1 MHWEIVWGPPSNGG
15 GKILNSIP
23 PKGFRGCRSHRAKAF
38 LVPKVPYRP
47 RNAKIK
53 VYYPRPI
60 CIALR
65 KGVGKILSTNVLYP
79 PRVFGGADHIG
90 PKHF

>member
-1 MHWEIVWGPPSNGG
+1 ME
-15 GKILNSIP
+15 
-23 PKGFRGCRSHRAKAF
+23 
-38 LVPKVPYRP
+38 
-47 RNAKIK
+47 KIK
-53 VYYPRPI
+53 VYYLRPI